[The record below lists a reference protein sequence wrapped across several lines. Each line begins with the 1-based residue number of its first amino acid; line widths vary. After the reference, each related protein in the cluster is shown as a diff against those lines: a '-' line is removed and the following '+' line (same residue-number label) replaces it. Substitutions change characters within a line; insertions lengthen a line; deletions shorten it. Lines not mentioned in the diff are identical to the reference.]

1 MTNIKDNAMNYF
13 KVSTISKLSSK
24 HFTDIAINQ
33 KILINENND
42 WYYGKSFIIIFSNL
56 NYLFIKT

>member
-1 MTNIKDNAMNYF
+1 MNNIKDNAMNYF

-24 HFTDIAINQ
+24 HFTDIVINQ

-42 WYYGKSFIIIFSNL
+42 
-56 NYLFIKT
+56 